1 MTSWRRTTVHLKKYV
16 FFNSQ
21 LRLKLRKNVELFDS
35 PLPRTGLRVPVR
47 VDVRGR
53 RARHGALGRCRVD
66 ARGASYESGFQ
77 TVTVDCAQVRSSKRE
92 QNMSPGSMIRPPASD
107 IPDIVGRVPCACV
120 CHRSRG

>member
-53 RARHGALGRCRVD
+53 RARHGARALPSRRAAHRTNPDFKPSLSTVHSPV
-66 ARGASYESGFQ
+66 ASAHKICPRDQ
-77 TVTVDCAQVRSSKRE
+77 
-92 QNMSPGSMIRPPASD
+92 
-107 IPDIVGRVPCACV
+107 
-120 CHRSRG
+120 

>member
-53 RARHGALGRCRVD
+53 RARHGARALPSRRARRIVRIRISNRHCRLCTSPVEQ
-66 ARGASYESGFQ
+66 ARPKYVPGINDS
-77 TVTVDCAQVRSSKRE
+77 
-92 QNMSPGSMIRPPASD
+92 SPG
-107 IPDIVGRVPCACV
+107 
-120 CHRSRG
+120 